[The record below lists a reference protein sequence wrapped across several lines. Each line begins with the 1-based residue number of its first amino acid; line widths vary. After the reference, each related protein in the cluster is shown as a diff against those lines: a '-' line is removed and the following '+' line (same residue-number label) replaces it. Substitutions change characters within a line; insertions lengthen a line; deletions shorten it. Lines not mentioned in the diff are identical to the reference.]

1 MKLQMRCFM
10 NVISCVPEIKQ
21 NLTTEQRLDLIL
33 DLTRRVD
40 LLEDLLKTAREK
52 WHLSDD
58 GTLQRPR
65 SC

>member
-1 MKLQMRCFM
+1 M
-10 NVISCVPEIKQ
+10 NVVSFVPEIKQ
-21 NLTTEQRLDLIL
+21 NLTIEQRMELIL